1 MRFSPSQL
9 FIPIVV
15 LVASSCV
22 SVQAAEVIKSYNVDA
37 RLMKDRTLDV
47 NETISID
54 YGKTPRHGIERI
66 YGQHR
71 NISIT
76 DVSDPKGKSLTY
88 VISNGADRV
97 HLKIGSPNKT
107 VSGLNEYKIH
117 YQLRDAVTRA
127 GTLDWSP
134 TGHRWQQPIQK
145 FSMIF
150 ASDLGRIQKLPA
162 SCIINGNTRPE
173 VKLEHSGVKITAA
186 NLKPGSGI
194 DLSFEDLNG
203 LVSYVPQFLKYGT
216 ATNLIPVAIFFVMV
230 VIVIALINNQN
241 FAARFNCGCRCG
253 DKCRCSCPC
262 SSVSCTC
269 VEANR
274 DRLAQARI
282 NPGFPIYSRSNYT
295 PDYDYSYYESSSSS
309 DYSSGDSSGGDS
321 SGGGNNDDGG
331 GGSW

>member
-1 MRFSPSQL
+1 
-9 FIPIVV
+9 
-15 LVASSCV
+15 
-22 SVQAAEVIKSYNVDA
+22 
-37 RLMKDRTLDV
+37 MKDSTLDV
-47 NETISID
+47 RERISID
-54 YGKTPRHGIERI
+54 FGKTPRHGIERI

-71 NISIT
+71 NISIKE
-76 DVSDPKGKSLTY
+76 VSGPPGASSTY
-88 VISNGADRV
+88 GVTSSADRW

-117 YQLRDAVTRA
+117 YQLSDAVTRA

-145 FSMIF
+145 FSMNF
-150 ASDLGRIQKLPA
+150 TSDMGKIRKLPA
-162 SCIINGNTRPE
+162 ACIINGNTRPL
-173 VKLEHSGVKITAA
+173 VKLENTAVKITAA

-203 LVSYVPQFLKYGT
+203 LSSFATQIPNLGT
-216 ATNLIPVAIFFVMV
+216 ASNLIPLLIFVVMI
-230 VIVIALINNQN
+230 VIVVALVNSQS
-241 FAARFNCGCRCG
+241 FATRSNCGCRCG
-253 DKCRCSCPC
+253 DICRCSCPC

-274 DRLAQARI
+274 NRFFQSQMNR
-282 NPGFPIYSRSNYT
+282 GFSTYSSSNYT
-295 PDYDYSYYESSSSS
+295 PDYNYSYYDSSSSS
-309 DYSSGDSSGGDS
+309 DYSGGDS

>member
-9 FIPIVV
+9 LIPLIA

-22 SVQAAEVIKSYNVDA
+22 SVQAAEVIRSYNVDA

-47 NETISID
+47 RETISID

-71 NISIT
+71 NISIA

-88 VISNGADRV
+88 VISNSADRV

-145 FSMIF
+145 FSMNF
-150 ASDLGRIQKLPA
+150 ASDLGKIQKLPA
-162 SCIINGNTRPE
+162 ACIINGNTRPE
-173 VKLEHSGVKITAA
+173 VKLENSAVKITAA

-203 LVSYVPQFLKYGT
+203 LSSF
-216 ATNLIPVAIFFVMV
+216 ATQIPNFGSTSNMIPLLIFVVMI
-230 VIVIALINNQN
+230 VIVVALINSQN

-274 DRLAQARI
+274 DRFLQSQMNR
-282 NPGFPIYSRSNYT
+282 GFSTYSSSNYT
-295 PDYDYSYYESSSSS
+295 PDYNYSYYDSSSSS
-309 DYSSGDSSGGDS
+309 DYSGGDS

>member
-1 MRFSPSQL
+1 MRISPSQL
-9 FIPIVV
+9 FIPLVV

-54 YGKTPRHGIERI
+54 FGKTPRHGIERI

-71 NISIT
+71 NVSISQ
-76 DVSDPKGKSLTY
+76 VSGAKGASLPY
-88 VISNGADRV
+88 VVSIVADRY

-107 VSGLNEYKIH
+107 VSGLNVYKIH

-134 TGHRWQQPIQK
+134 TGHRCQQTIQN
-145 FSMIF
+145 FSMNF
-150 ASDLGRIQKLPA
+150 ASDLGRIQKMPA
-162 SCIINGNTRPE
+162 ACIINGNTRPA
-173 VKLEHSGVKITAA
+173 VKLENSVVKITAS

-203 LVSYVPQFLKYGT
+203 LCATVAQIPNFGT
-216 ATNLIPVAIFFVMV
+216 AANLIPLLIFVG
-230 VIVIALINNQN
+230 IVSVLTIAVNSSSI
-241 FAARFNCGCRCG
+241 AARSNCGCRCG

-269 VEANR
+269 IEANR
-274 DRLAQARI
+274 DRVAQARM
-282 NPGFPIYSRSNYT
+282 NRGFSTYSSSNYT
-295 PDYDYSYYESSSSS
+295 PDYNYSYYDSSSSS